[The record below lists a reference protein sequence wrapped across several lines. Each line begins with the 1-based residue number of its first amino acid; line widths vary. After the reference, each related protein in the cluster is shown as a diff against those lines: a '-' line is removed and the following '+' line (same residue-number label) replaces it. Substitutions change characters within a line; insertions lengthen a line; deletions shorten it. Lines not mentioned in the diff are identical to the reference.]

1 MNHEDLL
8 EFLRNAGDLKMIPRT
23 GWVQAGIKEPE
34 SVADHSFRM
43 TLLAMVLSDQMGLDT
58 EKVVRMALIHD
69 LAESRT
75 GDLTPSQK
83 PNDHSENESN
93 AMEEILSLLPRGLGD
108 RYMGLW
114 EEYEMKETPE
124 ARLVH
129 NADRIE
135 MLVQAH
141 EYEDGSVNLDQFW
154 GTQVDPEYQE
164 IVDALKTLRKGRPQ
178 MRP

>member
-1 MNHEDLL
+1 VNHEDFL
-8 EFLRNAGDLKMIPRT
+8 EFLRNVGALKRIPRT

-34 SVADHSFRM
+34 SVADHSFRT
-43 TLLAMVLSDQMGLDT
+43 TLLSMVLSDQMGLDT

-69 LAESRT
+69 LAESMT

-83 PNDHSENESN
+83 PVDHGENESD
-93 AMEEILSLLPRGLGD
+93 AMAGILSLLPRGLGA

-114 EEYEMKETPE
+114 EEYEEQKTPE

-135 MLVQAH
+135 MLVQAL
-141 EYEDGSVNLDQFW
+141 EYKDGSVNLDQFW
-154 GTQVDPEYQE
+154 GTH
-164 IVDALKTLRKGRPQ
+164 VDAEYKEIIDLLKKKRKDSPYTKG
-178 MRP
+178 

>member
-1 MNHEDLL
+1 VNHEDFL
-8 EFLRNAGDLKMIPRT
+8 EFLRNVGDLKRIPRT

-34 SVADHSFRM
+34 SVADHSFRT

-69 LAESRT
+69 LAESMT

-83 PNDHSENESN
+83 LNDHSENEAD
-93 AMEEILSLLPRGLGD
+93 AMAGILSLLPRGLGD

-114 EEYEMKETPE
+114 DEYEAQKTPE
-124 ARLVH
+124 AKLVH
-129 NADRIE
+129 NSDRIE
-135 MLVQAH
+135 MLVQAL

-154 GTQVDPEYQE
+154 DTH
-164 IVDALKTLRKGRPQ
+164 VDAEYKEIIDLLKKKRKDSPYTKG
-178 MRP
+178 

>member
-1 MNHEDLL
+1 MNYEDLL
-8 EFLRNAGDLKMIPRT
+8 EFLRNAGELKRIPRT
-23 GWVQAGIKEPE
+23 GWVQTGIKEPE
-34 SVADHSFRM
+34 SVADHSFRT

-83 PNDHSENESN
+83 PDDHSENESN
-93 AMEEILSLLPRGLGD
+93 AMAGILSLLPRGLGD

-114 EEYEMKETPE
+114 EEYETKETPE

-135 MLVQAH
+135 MLVQAL

-154 GTQVDPEYQE
+154 DTH
-164 IVDALKTLRKGRPQ
+164 VDAEYKEIIDLLKKKRKDSPYTKG
-178 MRP
+178 

>member
-1 MNHEDLL
+1 VNKEDLL
-8 EFLRNAGDLKMIPRT
+8 EFLRNAGDLKRIPRT

-34 SVADHSFRM
+34 SVADHSFRT

-69 LAESRT
+69 LAESKT
-75 GDLTPSQK
+75 GDLTPRQK
-83 PNDHSENESN
+83 PDDHSENESN
-93 AMEEILSLLPRGLGD
+93 AMAEMLSLLPRGIGA

-114 EEYEMKETPE
+114 EEYEAQKTPE

-135 MLVQAH
+135 MLVQAL

-154 GTQVDPEYQE
+154 GAH
-164 IVDALKTLRKGRPQ
+164 VDAEYKEIIDLLNKKRKDSPYTKG
-178 MRP
+178 

>member
-1 MNHEDLL
+1 
-8 EFLRNAGDLKMIPRT
+8 
-23 GWVQAGIKEPE
+23 
-34 SVADHSFRM
+34 
-43 TLLAMVLSDQMGLDT
+43 
-58 EKVVRMALIHD
+58 
-69 LAESRT
+69 
-75 GDLTPSQK
+75 
-83 PNDHSENESN
+83 
-93 AMEEILSLLPRGLGD
+93 
-108 RYMGLW
+108 MGLW

>member
-1 MNHEDLL
+1 VNHEDLI
-8 EFLRNAGDLKMIPRT
+8 EFLRKVGDLKRIPRT

-34 SVADHSFRM
+34 SVADHSFR
-43 TLLAMVLSDQMGLDT
+43 TALLAMVLSDQMGLDT

-69 LAESRT
+69 LAESKT

-93 AMEEILSLLPRGLGD
+93 AMAGILSLLPEGLET

-114 EEYEMKETPE
+114 EEYETKETPE

-135 MLVQAH
+135 MLVQAL
-141 EYEDGSVNLDQFW
+141 EYEDGAVNLEQFW
-154 GTQVDPEYQE
+154 DTH
-164 IVDALKTLRKGRPQ
+164 VDAEYKEIIDQLKKKRKDSPYTKG
-178 MRP
+178 

>member
-1 MNHEDLL
+1 MNHKDLL
-8 EFLRNAGDLKMIPRT
+8 EFLRDAGDLKRIPRT

-34 SVADHSFRM
+34 SVADHSFRT

-83 PNDHSENESN
+83 PDDHSENESN
-93 AMEEILSLLPRGLGD
+93 AMAGILGLLPRGLGD
-108 RYMGLW
+108 RYMVLW
-114 EEYEMKETPE
+114 EEYETKETPE

-135 MLVQAH
+135 MLVQAL
-141 EYEDGSVNLDQFW
+141 EYEDDAVNLEHFW
-154 GTQVDPEYQE
+154 GTH
-164 IVDALKTLRKGRPQ
+164 VDAEYKEIIDLLKKKRKDSPYTKG
-178 MRP
+178 

>member
-1 MNHEDLL
+1 VNHEDLL

-75 GDLTPSQK
+75 GDLPQARNPMTTAKTSQTPWRRYSASC
-83 PNDHSENESN
+83 HGGSET
-93 AMEEILSLLPRGLGD
+93 D
-108 RYMGLW
+108 TW
-114 EEYEMKETPE
+114 
-124 ARLVH
+124 
-129 NADRIE
+129 
-135 MLVQAH
+135 
-141 EYEDGSVNLDQFW
+141 GS
-154 GTQVDPEYQE
+154 
-164 IVDALKTLRKGRPQ
+164 GRSTK
-178 MRP
+178 